1 MGTVSEQIEF
11 KISIRE
17 SEVSLAPDD
26 LPVKLVKES
35 SHVRRISAPKRVI
48 DVQGDASKIEIPPV
62 DTSFTNS
69 YESSMKHQDVKKVP
83 MNDRVNE
90 ERA

>member
-11 KISIRE
+11 KISIRD

-35 SHVRRISAPKRVI
+35 NHVRRISAPKRVI